1 MSDFQCKFY
10 LLDGAE
16 TLECKEGNAEYV
28 IKLAD
33 RPFPDSLLSF
43 VYYDINSWEP
53 RFHEADR
60 ALMEFYQSRD
70 AKCLK
75 PVQKLLDDFKDGH
88 PYFFYLWLDW
98 SNKLIQATPDCKNP
112 TKLLPHKELAHVP
125 SNLATMQQQ
134 ILRLFQTV
142 LDASITDVDFSVRV
156 QAYEQAPSLQKFD
169 FQPMKISFEFVEEK
183 QFAEVLYPQNMY
195 DLIDFSLRKCVQE
208 KIMMR
213 TCKEVGAMRQY
224 AQVHASDE
232 LLKIYRREY
241 KRRFAWIRA
250 GKISQEAFSAWS
262 KEAQKEKEKC
272 KNGEIDQKEFTKWLK
287 Q

>member
-1 MSDFQCKFY
+1 MIKFY
-10 LLDGAE
+10 Q
-16 TLECKEGNAEYV
+16 T
-28 IKLAD
+28 
-33 RPFPDSLLSF
+33 
-43 VYYDINSWEP
+43 
-53 RFHEADR
+53 
-60 ALMEFYQSRD
+60 RD
-70 AKCLK
+70 TKCLK
-75 PVQKLLDDFKDGH
+75 PVQELLDDFKDEH

-98 SNKLIQATPDCKNP
+98 SNQLKQATPDCKNP

-125 SNLATMQQQ
+125 SNLVTMQQQ

-142 LDASITDVDFSVRV
+142 LDAGITDIDFSVRV

-169 FQPMKISFEFVEEK
+169 FQPMKISFEFVCEK
-183 QFAEVLYPQNMY
+183 QLTEVLYPQSMY
-195 DLIDFSLRKCVQE
+195 DLIDFSLRECVRQRLAMRTCKNCGKYFALTVHGSTE
-208 KIMMR
+208 YCSRVFDSRGR

-224 AQVHASDE
+224 MQSHAQDE

-272 KNGEIDQKEFTKWLK
+272 EAGEISQGEFEKWLK
-287 Q
+287 QLYSSAG

>member
-1 MSDFQCKFY
+1 MLKTCPEASGRFQ
-10 LLDGAE
+10 G
-16 TLECKEGNAEYV
+16 
-28 IKLAD
+28 
-33 RPFPDSLLSF
+33 
-43 VYYDINSWEP
+43 
-53 RFHEADR
+53 R
-60 ALMEFYQSRD
+60 AS
-70 AKCLK
+70 
-75 PVQKLLDDFKDGH
+75 V
-88 PYFFYLWLDW
+88 FFYLWLDW
-98 SNKLIQATPDCKNP
+98 SYRLKQAAADCKNP
-112 TKLLPHKELAHVP
+112 TRLLPHKELAHVP

-142 LDASITDVDFSVRV
+142 LDASITDIDFSIRV

-169 FQPMKISFEFVEEK
+169 FQPLKISFEFVGEK
-183 QFAEVLYPQNMY
+183 QLAEVLYPQSMY

-224 AQVHASDE
+224 LQSHAQDE

-250 GKISQEAFSAWS
+250 GKISQEEFSAWS
-262 KEAQKEKEKC
+262 KDAQKEKEKC
-272 KNGEIDQKEFTKWLK
+272 ENGEIDQKEFTKWLK

>member
-1 MSDFQCKFY
+1 MIS
-10 LLDGAE
+10 
-16 TLECKEGNAEYV
+16 
-28 IKLAD
+28 
-33 RPFPDSLLSF
+33 
-43 VYYDINSWEP
+43 
-53 RFHEADR
+53 
-60 ALMEFYQSRD
+60 
-70 AKCLK
+70 
-75 PVQKLLDDFKDGH
+75 
-88 PYFFYLWLDW
+88 
-98 SNKLIQATPDCKNP
+98 QAAADCKNP

-142 LDASITDVDFSVRV
+142 LDAGITDIDFSVRV

-169 FQPMKISFEFVEEK
+169 FQPMKISFEFVCEK
-183 QFAEVLYPQNMY
+183 QLTEVLYPQSMY
-195 DLIDFSLRKCVQE
+195 DLIDFSLRECVRQRLAMRTCKNCGKYFALTVHGSTE
-208 KIMMR
+208 YCSRVFDSRGR

-224 AQVHASDE
+224 MQSHAQDE

-250 GKISQEAFSAWS
+250 GKISQDDFSTWS

-272 KNGEIDQKEFTKWLK
+272 ESGKISQREFAQWLK